1 MTVQP
6 AEEAD
11 EKVLSV
17 VATDGYCLR
26 YRVWPGV
33 QPRATMV
40 LLHGVMSHSEWLAPL
55 AVRLASTGLNVIG
68 VDRRGSGLNRTDRG
82 DAPSRQQ
89 LTADLHEIIKA
100 QRVAD
105 QPLYLLGWCWGAVL
119 AINAA
124 LEFGPEI
131 AGLALVAPGLFPSEI
146 VRGRLRQ
153 QWEQLDKT
161 PHARGR
167 RCVDNPMKEEMFTDG
182 PWLDNFIRKDKTRIQ
197 SITPRFLGIMMKMG
211 TVATTRLSELQHPML
226 VLLASRDE
234 AVDND
239 RTLTALR
246 NLSNKSLC
254 ITVCD
259 ARHGMQFEI
268 PDELTSHIDSWVQ
281 RVQQEDL
288 FPESRTTGG
297 Q

>member
-26 YRVWPGV
+26 YRVWSGV

-68 VDRRGSGLNRTDRG
+68 ADRRGSGLNRTDRG

-153 QWEQLDKT
+153 QREQLDKT

-182 PWLDNFIRKDKTRIQ
+182 PWLDNFIRKDETRIQ

-239 RTLTALR
+239 RTLTAFG

-268 PDELTSHIDSWVQ
+268 PDELTSHIDSWVE
-281 RVQQEDL
+281 RVQREDS
-288 FPESRTTGG
+288 FPESRTAGG

>member
-26 YRVWPGV
+26 YRVWPSV

-167 RCVDNPMKEEMFTDG
+167 PCVDNPMKEEMFTDG
-182 PWLDNFIRKDKTRIQ
+182 PWLDNFIRKDTTRIQ

-239 RTLTALR
+239 RTLTAFG

-254 ITVCD
+254 LTVCD

-268 PDELTSHIDSWVQ
+268 PDELTNHIDSWVQ

>member
-33 QPRATMV
+33 HPHATMV
-40 LLHGVMSHSEWLAPL
+40 LVHGVMSHSEWLAPL
-55 AVRLASTGLNVIG
+55 AVRLASTGFNVVG
-68 VDRRGSGLNRTDRG
+68 ADRRGSGLNRTDRG

-124 LEFGPEI
+124 LEFSPEI

-146 VRGRLRQ
+146 VRRRLRQ
-153 QWEQLDKT
+153 QWGRLDKSLRA
-161 PHARGR
+161 PGRGY
-167 RCVDNPMKEEMFTDG
+167 VDNPVTEEMFTDG

-211 TVATTRLSELQHPML
+211 TVATTRLSELKHPML

-239 RTLTALR
+239 RTLTAFG

-254 ITVCD
+254 ITNCD

-268 PDELTSHIDSWVQ
+268 PDELTIHIDSWVQ
-281 RVQQEDL
+281 RVQREDSL
-288 FPESRTTGG
+288 PESRTAGE
-297 Q
+297 

>member
-11 EKVLSV
+11 EKVFSV
-17 VATDGYCLR
+17 MAADGYCLR

-68 VDRRGSGLNRTDRG
+68 ADRRGSGLNRTDRG

-100 QRVAD
+100 QRVAE

-124 LEFGPEI
+124 LEFGPQI
-131 AGLALVAPGLFPSEI
+131 AGLALVAPGIFPSEI
-146 VRGRLRQ
+146 VRRRLRQ
-153 QWEQLDKT
+153 QWGRLNKS
-161 PHARGR
+161 PRAPGRGY
-167 RCVDNPMKEEMFTDG
+167 VDNPVTEEMFTDG
-182 PWLDNFIRKDKTRIQ
+182 PWLDNFIRKDKTRIR

-211 TVATTRLSELQHPML
+211 TVATTRFSELKHPML

-234 AVDND
+234 AVDNV
-239 RTLTALR
+239 RTLTAFG

-254 ITVCD
+254 ITICE

-281 RVQQEDL
+281 RVQREDS
-288 FPESRTTGG
+288 FPESRTVGG

>member
-1 MTVQP
+1 MTVQH

-33 QPRATMV
+33 RPRATMV

-55 AVRLASTGLNVIG
+55 AVRLASTGLKVIG
-68 VDRRGSGLNRTDRG
+68 TDRRGSGLNRTDRG

-146 VRGRLRQ
+146 VRRRLRQ
-153 QWEQLDKT
+153 QWGRLDRS

-167 RCVDNPMKEEMFTDG
+167 GCVDNPVTEEMFTDG

-197 SITPRFLGIMMKMG
+197 SITPRFLGILMKMG
-211 TVATTRLSELQHPML
+211 TVATTRLSELKHPIL

-239 RTLTALR
+239 RTLTAFG

-254 ITVCD
+254 ITICD

-268 PDELTSHIDSWVQ
+268 PDELTIHVDSWVQ
-281 RVQQEDL
+281 RVQQEDS
-288 FPESRTTGG
+288 FPESRTAGG

>member
-40 LLHGVMSHSEWLAPL
+40 LVHGVMSHSEWLAPL

-68 VDRRGSGLNRTDRG
+68 ADRRGSGLNRTDRG

-124 LEFGPEI
+124 
-131 AGLALVAPGLFPSEI
+131 S
-146 VRGRLRQ
+146 
-153 QWEQLDKT
+153 
-161 PHARGR
+161 
-167 RCVDNPMKEEMFTDG
+167 
-182 PWLDNFIRKDKTRIQ
+182 
-197 SITPRFLGIMMKMG
+197 S
-211 TVATTRLSELQHPML
+211 S
-226 VLLASRDE
+226 
-234 AVDND
+234 
-239 RTLTALR
+239 ALR
-246 NLSNKSLC
+246 SQGWRSLPRGYSLPRSFAADCASNGDGSTNRPVRQVLSMW
-254 ITVCD
+254 T
-259 ARHGMQFEI
+259 I
-268 PDELTSHIDSWVQ
+268 P
-281 RVQQEDL
+281 
-288 FPESRTTGG
+288 
-297 Q
+297 